1 MKREYTLVSSLE
13 GNEHRETLK
22 SNFSSDWWLKRA
34 KQDEKEGCFVDMTF
48 NYDSSTKQL
57 VMTSYRS
64 FNSKTRVSLR
74 ITLKK

>member
-1 MKREYTLVSSLE
+1 MKREYILVSSLE
-13 GNEHRETLK
+13 GNEHREVLK
-22 SNFSSDWWLKRA
+22 NNFSSDWWLKRA

-48 NYDSSTKQL
+48 KYDSSTKQL